1 MTGPNKHMQESE
13 SKCDSKQCLL
23 NSSRNNSLC
32 PGWYQ
37 DGSSNSIDVQGE
49 ISRHWSWKEEAL
61 SPSKVNFWSKSTPI
75 PLHKPFQVWLQTS
88 ILKKTSFPTVGTHGV
103 HLALSILL
111 IFIIDAGPVVCF
123 SCVAFF
129 SKTHHTPHGTIPSY
143 THCKKVMFNLVS
155 IFIMM
160 QWKEHQ
166 AEVKE
171 AQEASGSTLD
181 LEPHVEATVAAAAC
195 EDGLWICNYE

>member
-1 MTGPNKHMQESE
+1 M
-13 SKCDSKQCLL
+13 
-23 NSSRNNSLC
+23 
-32 PGWYQ
+32 
-37 DGSSNSIDVQGE
+37 
-49 ISRHWSWKEEAL
+49 
-61 SPSKVNFWSKSTPI
+61 
-75 PLHKPFQVWLQTS
+75 
-88 ILKKTSFPTVGTHGV
+88 VGTHGV
-103 HLALSILL
+103 HLALSILS

-129 SKTHHTPHGTIPSY
+129 YKTHHTPHGTIPSY
-143 THCKKVMFNLVS
+143 IHCKEVMFNLVS

-195 EDGLWICNYE
+195 EDGL